1 MKRLFF
7 LLWASIFL
15 ISSAPVS
22 HAALKDY
29 EAWMGTYF
37 QGKKLGFTHVRLEIK
52 TREIVV
58 HTKVYLRMASA
69 GVDQSTAFT
78 QNTYLT
84 PELKLKHF
92 ILLQEL
98 MGHRQKI
105 EAEVKND
112 KLEF

>member
-1 MKRLFF
+1 MKRFFF
-7 LLWASIFL
+7 LWVSIFL
-15 ISSAPVS
+15 ITLAPFS
-22 HAALKDY
+22 YAALEDY

-37 QGKKLGFTHVRLEIK
+37 QGKKQGFTHIRLEIK
-52 TREIVV
+52 TKEIVV
-58 HTKVYLRMASA
+58 YTKVYLRMASK
-69 GVDQSTAFT
+69 GFDQSTAFT

-105 EAEVKND
+105 EAEVKNG